1 MSDLGPMQYE
11 QKTEGVFLGRDYNK
25 SKNYSDQV
33 ALEIDTAARKIIE
46 NCYEDAK
53 RILSDNKDL
62 VMTLSN
68 ALIEKETLTKEEIE
82 SLVTTGKISENL
94 ETSKEGEPTL
104 LKLREVA
111 KANGIKGYTK
121 MTKEELEKAIEELD
135 K

>member
-1 MSDLGPMQYE
+1 
-11 QKTEGVFLGRDYNK
+11 
-25 SKNYSDQV
+25 
-33 ALEIDTAARKIIE
+33 
-46 NCYEDAK
+46 
-53 RILSDNKDL
+53 
-62 VMTLSN
+62 MTLSN